1 MTSKTVVAKS
11 DGDVP
16 ASPSLGEAGSL
27 SPQFEEIDR
36 SYPLDG
42 RVGVVMAG
50 ETFSGPLPHPQHFQ
64 HYGEVEVTAPG
75 RILAMA
81 EKEQQFR
88 HGIVEQSLK
97 TDMWSHFTGLVMGWL
112 INLSLVVGA
121 VYLAALGQVAIPAVL
136 MGAAALNV
144 VRTFVDS
151 SWRKKNEAQSSSAKQ
166 PVKPPTKPRN
176 RRR

>member
-11 DGDVP
+11 DGDVA
-16 ASPSLGEAGSL
+16 ASSLPDEAGSL
-27 SPQFEEIDR
+27 SPQFEEIDKP
-36 SYPLDG
+36 YPLDG
-42 RVGVVMAG
+42 RVGIVMAG
-50 ETFSGPLPHPQHFQ
+50 EAFSGPLPHPRHFQ
-64 HYGEVEVTAPG
+64 RYGEVDVTAPG

-88 HGIVEQSLK
+88 HHIVEQSLK

-112 INLSLVVGA
+112 INLCLIVGA

-151 SWRKKNEAQSSSAKQ
+151 SWRKKNEVQSSLTKQ